1 MTKNT
6 VVLIIEGEL
15 TSRILMERSVST
27 LGFEVQTADSA
38 ESGLEVLKSQ
48 HIDLLILDWMLPGMN
63 GIELCKL
70 LRSDTSY
77 SSLYI
82 IFMTAMT
89 DHESLITALESGADD
104 FANKP
109 FKVDEMKARLNVAS
123 RLKTVEYALKEQS
136 TLNKKFAE
144 EMEELAEERAKQLVH
159 SDRMASIGTLSEGV
173 AHEINNPMTFIAG
186 NVNVLENFL
195 PYINTL
201 YDLAPEDHPDK
212 DQFDFIK
219 DELPKLIEAMNS
231 GVQRTTKII
240 NSLKAF
246 SHHSQNEEQK
256 FTHVTIAGILEDARV
271 LCSTS
276 ISKNVTIDTSE
287 TDNLPDVLGDHQQ
300 LEQVFVNLLI
310 NASDAMAEEVGSQI
324 NISGRI
330 LGNYVVLTIADNG
343 PGIPQDLLEKIW
355 DPFFTT
361 KPVGKGTGLGLS
373 ISFGIIEAHAG
384 KIKVRN
390 TSGGAEFTITLPIYK
405 K

>member
-1 MTKNT
+1 MSKNT
-6 VVLIIEGEL
+6 VVLIIEDEL

-48 HIDLLILDWMLPGMN
+48 HIDILILDWMLPGMN

-109 FKVDEMKARLNVAS
+109 IKVDEMKARLNVAS

-144 EMEELAEERAKQLVH
+144 EMEALAEERAKQ
-159 SDRMASIGTLSEGV
+159 
-173 AHEINNPMTFIAG
+173 IAG